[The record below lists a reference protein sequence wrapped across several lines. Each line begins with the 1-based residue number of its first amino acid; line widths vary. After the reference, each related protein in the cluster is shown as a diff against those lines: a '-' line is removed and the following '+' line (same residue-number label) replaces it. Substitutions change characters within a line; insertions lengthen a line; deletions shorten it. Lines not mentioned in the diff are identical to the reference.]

1 MDHKEMLE
9 FHCPRFDELPTIPL
23 YKDQVISYVEDV
35 LKPLNLNPEEKLL
48 TPTMLNLHQS
58 VVVTLKSI

>member
-23 YKDQVISYVEDV
+23 YKDQVLSYVEDV
-35 LKPLNLNPEEKLL
+35 LKAF
-48 TPTMLNLHQS
+48 S
-58 VVVTLKSI
+58 VFDCRLFI

>member
-35 LKPLNLNPEEKLL
+35 LKPRGKVINTNNVK
-48 TPTMLNLHQS
+48 
-58 VVVTLKSI
+58 